1 MVKYICI
8 KAECPICRCTG
19 AIRLFLNN
27 SGIVRYARTKHY
39 SHTAKVSKKPQFT
52 YCKIEDSDALKTLLS
67 DKLIHSTGK
76 VTAGQVG
83 QANGFETIDPQLRG
97 CALVCQNKPWAC
109 SSVRTEHQPPK
120 LGVVGS
126 NPTTPA
132 LVDLQL
138 DSKLSNELLVENR
151 ITRCFK

>member
-1 MVKYICI
+1 MVKYKCI
-8 KAECPICRCTG
+8 KAECPICHCTG
-19 AIRLFLNN
+19 AIQLFLNN

-39 SHTAKVSKKPQFT
+39 SHTDKVSKKPQFT
-52 YCKIEDSDALKTLLS
+52 YCKIEDLDALKTLLS
-67 DKLIHSTGK
+67 DRLIHSTGK
-76 VTAGQVG
+76 VTAGQDG

-132 LVDLQL
+132 LA
-138 DSKLSNELLVENR
+138 EPRTLL
-151 ITRCFK
+151 KP